1 MSICL
6 EKDVINKLLVVAEGV
21 NSVNSTIIFDDFLK
35 SFEGNLI
42 ELKVQ
47 IDRWDKIT
55 VGFVFNKSIK
65 SLVLNLLQS
74 NSLQLWGADLMF
86 SEFIPQN
93 KILAFSYIE
102 DIDFIDPKTVSLGIL
117 NSNQVNKLLN
127 LKSFW

>member
-1 MSICL
+1 MDNDS
-6 EKDVINKLLVVAEGV
+6 INKLLVVAEGV
-21 NSVNSTIIFDDFLK
+21 NSVNSTIIFDDSFK
-35 SFEGNLI
+35 IFEGNLI